1 MGDLLFCIFVDGGEQ
16 TLAHL
21 VHGGVVYL
29 AARGGRIAAA
39 AELFH
44 DELHVD
50 LATKRPVPPRAKL
63 IKEIASRCG
72 VDYITVRNWVHGLT
86 TPANPENVPIISEI
100 TGIRE
105 EDLFEKQVTHGR

>member
-1 MGDLLFCIFVDGGEQ
+1 M
-16 TLAHL
+16 TLKEYYESL
-21 VHGGVVYL
+21 P
-29 AARGGRIAAA
+29 
-39 AELFH
+39 
-44 DELHVD
+44 
-50 LATKRPVPPRAKL
+50 KRPVPPRAKL

-86 TPANPENVPIISEI
+86 TPANPENIPIISEI